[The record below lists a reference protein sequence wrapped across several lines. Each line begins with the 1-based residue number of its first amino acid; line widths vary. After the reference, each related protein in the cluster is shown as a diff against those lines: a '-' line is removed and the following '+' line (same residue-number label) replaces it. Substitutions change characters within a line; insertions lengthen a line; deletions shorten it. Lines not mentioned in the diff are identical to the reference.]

1 MEEIKNLLKSHDII
15 TEFDREVFDILV
27 DKVII
32 GEMDEEGN
40 KNPYVISFIL
50 KSSKKS
56 DSYELSEEPE
66 KKVKK
71 KSIKPI
77 SIEDK
82 NVICEIKSFQKLKI
96 FEKDEELFRT
106 KKQLDYI
113 KVKVVVNGQEDI
125 SSYIA
130 NQQKSSEFWCF

>member
-1 MEEIKNLLKSHDII
+1 MEEIKDLLKSHDII

-32 GEMDEEGN
+32 GEIDDKGN
-40 KNPYVISFIL
+40 RNPYVISFIL
-50 KSSKKS
+50 KSSRKC

-77 SIEDK
+77 SIENK
-82 NVICEIKSFQKLKI
+82 NVICEIKSFQRLKI
-96 FEKDEELFRT
+96 FEKDEDLFRT
-106 KKQLDYI
+106 KKQLEYI
-113 KVKVVVNGQEDI
+113 KVKVAVNNDEEI
-125 SSYIA
+125 KFHKTI
-130 NQQKSSEFWCF
+130 NQKGTE